1 LIKIPLD
8 ARDMEHPIPLQLA
21 LKHLQ
26 SMTQEEYLYMIHRKN
41 PIPLIELA
49 KEKEFVYLV
58 EQDKYEIWHILI
70 SKNQNIKLEEL
81 IDV

>member
-1 LIKIPLD
+1 MIKIPLD